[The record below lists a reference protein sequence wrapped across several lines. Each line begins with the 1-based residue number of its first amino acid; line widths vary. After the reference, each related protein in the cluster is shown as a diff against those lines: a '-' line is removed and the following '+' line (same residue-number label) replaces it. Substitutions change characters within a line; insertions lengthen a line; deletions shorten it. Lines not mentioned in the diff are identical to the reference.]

1 MKSKKEKTKRKATQ
15 NGKNSMK
22 RQRFITV
29 IKNVIE
35 GEKELK
41 SLIIFH
47 SANKID
53 NYDRGGNKRKRKKKS
68 KGILENKSKH

>member
-22 RQRFITV
+22 RQRFITA

-53 NYDRGGNKRKRKKKS
+53 NYN
-68 KGILENKSKH
+68 